1 MLLISVR
8 VVRDGRPVNYNYLSL
23 TTTMT
28 ENETERQKIV
38 SYIYDMLGGGL
49 VDVELDP
56 SHYNTAIDRA
66 LNKFRQRSTNAVEES
81 YGFLTLQVDVNEY
94 TLPKEVMNVRQLFR
108 RSIGSR
114 SGGGD
119 GGTLFE
125 PFNLAYS
132 NTYLLA
138 SSNMGGLATYYAFAS
153 YQKQVGKMFGSDIN
167 FTFNKTTKLLTIMQR
182 PRAEE
187 ELLLWMY
194 NYRPDF
200 NLLQDP
206 YANQWLKDYSLASC
220 KMMLGEAR
228 EKFSQIAGPQSG
240 TSLNGTALKGEA
252 KAELEALELEL
263 INYKEGGTP
272 LTFVIG

>member
-1 MLLISVR
+1 
-8 VVRDGRPVNYNYLSL
+8 
-23 TTTMT
+23 MT
-28 ENETERQKIV
+28 ENELERQQVID
-38 SYIYDMLGGGL
+38 YCRTMLGDGM

-56 SHYNTAIDRA
+56 AHYNTAIDRA
-66 LNKFRQRSTNAVEES
+66 LAKFRQRSSNAVEES
-81 YGFLTLQVDVNEY
+81 FGFLTIQVDINEY
-94 TLPKEVMNVRQLFR
+94 VLPKEVMNVRQLFR

-114 SGGGD
+114 SGGGE

-167 FTFNKTTKLLTIMQR
+167 FTFNKTTKVLTIMQR

-194 NYRPDF
+194 NHRPDF

-206 YANQWLKDYSLASC
+206 QAGQWLKDYSLATC
-220 KMMLGEAR
+220 KLMLGEAR
-228 EKFSQIAGPQSG
+228 EKFNSISSPQGS
-240 TSLNGTALKGEA
+240 TSLNGAALKGEG
-252 KAELEALELEL
+252 KAELEALEQEL
-263 INYKEGGTP
+263 INYKDGGTP

>member
-1 MLLISVR
+1 
-8 VVRDGRPVNYNYLSL
+8 
-23 TTTMT
+23 MT

-38 SYIYDMLGGGL
+38 EYVQAMLGAGM

-56 SHYNTAIDRA
+56 VHYNTAIDRA

-94 TLPKEVMNVRQLFR
+94 TLPKEVMNVRQLYR

-167 FTFNKTTKLLTIMQR
+167 FTFNKTTKVLTIMQR

-206 YANQWLKDYSLASC
+206 YAGQWLKDYSLATC

-240 TSLNGTALKGEA
+240 TSLNGAALKGEA

>member
-1 MLLISVR
+1 
-8 VVRDGRPVNYNYLSL
+8 
-23 TTTMT
+23 MT
-28 ENETERQKIV
+28 ENENERQKVID
-38 SYIYDMLGGGL
+38 YCKLMLGDGM

-56 SHYNTAIDRA
+56 AHYNIAIDRA
-66 LNKFRQRSTNAVEES
+66 LNKFRQRSSNAVEES
-81 YGFLTLQVDVNEY
+81 FGFLMLEIDKNDY
-94 TLPKEVMNVRQLFR
+94 ILPQEVTNVRQIFR

-114 SGGGD
+114 SGGGQ

-132 NTYLLA
+132 NTYLLT

-167 FTFNKTTKLLTIMQR
+167 FTFNKTTKKLTIMQR
-182 PRAEE
+182 PRSEE
-187 ELLLWMY
+187 EVLLWLF

-206 YANQWLKDYSLASC
+206 FANQWLKDYSLATC
-220 KMMLGEAR
+220 KLMLGEAR
-228 EKFSQIAGPQSG
+228 EKFNQIASPQG
-240 TSLNGTALKGEA
+240 ATSLNGTALKGEG
-252 KAELEALELEL
+252 KAEMETLEMDLV
-263 INYKEGGTP
+263 NYKDGGTP